1 MRSHDLALTLVLLAA
16 LYGSAVLVII
26 VFYVKLF
33 CLYRNNLG
41 IGKKLSGGK
50 NLGQSLGREVGVDQ
64 MQAARALVL
73 VAQTLSFTEAAAI
86 MGTSVAVVSRQIAA
100 LERKLGVRLLQRS
113 TRQVTVTAAGL
124 ELVPRL
130 QAWLKEADE
139 LFAPAQGLQGSL
151 RIAASMPFF
160 DLDIVTLLAQFQHEH
175 PNLTLNF
182 TLTSAPLDLVRDSI
196 DIGFQEGTAVAP
208 GYIARKL
215 GSIASWMVASPQY
228 LASLGTPKCLEDLL
242 AHRLLSIA
250 SCHDEWKFVPA
261 AGSGPV
267 RQLKIK
273 PVFVS
278 NYSQAMLTMCRAGV
292 GISFQPIQV
301 SAALVR
307 SGELEVVLPQWRGV
321 PHEVYAAVA
330 SRLNLSPTV
339 RELLTFVSAKL
350 PELSSA

>member
-1 MRSHDLALTLVLLAA
+1 M
-16 LYGSAVLVII
+16 
-26 VFYVKLF
+26 
-33 CLYRNNLG
+33 RNNLG

-73 VAQTLSFTEAAAI
+73 VAHTLSFTEAAAI

-228 LASLGTPKCLEDLL
+228 LATYGTPECLEDLHS
-242 AHRLLSIA
+242 HRLISIA
-250 SCHDEWKFVPA
+250 SCHDGWSFVPA

-278 NYSQAMLTMCRAGV
+278 NYSQAMLTMCRAGD

-301 SAALVR
+301 SAALVH

>member
-1 MRSHDLALTLVLLAA
+1 MW
-16 LYGSAVLVII
+16 
-26 VFYVKLF
+26 
-33 CLYRNNLG
+33 C
-41 IGKKLSGGK
+41 
-50 NLGQSLGREVGVDQ
+50 
-64 MQAARALVL
+64 
-73 VAQTLSFTEAAAI
+73 
-86 MGTSVAVVSRQIAA
+86 IASYSSW
-100 LERKLGVRLLQRS
+100 RV
-113 TRQVTVTAAGL
+113 
-124 ELVPRL
+124 
-130 QAWLKEADE
+130 
-139 LFAPAQGLQGSL
+139 
-151 RIAASMPFF
+151 
-160 DLDIVTLLAQFQHEH
+160 
-175 PNLTLNF
+175 
-182 TLTSAPLDLVRDSI
+182 TLTSTPLDLVRDSI